1 MTYEEIKAK
10 YAKDSLGAFGNEKNP
25 MKKHEMRAALKKKNS
40 RDLEM
45 TEKEYAKIQK
55 LASDAKSLYSYSLER
70 LKKQGP
76 AIQKAYD
83 EMKKAIDRLWTL
95 VLWKFESQRK
105 EAFQANR

>member
-40 RDLEM
+40 RDRVM
-45 TEKEYAKIQK
+45 TEKEYAMIQK
-55 LASDAKSLYSYSLER
+55 LASDARNLYSYSFGRFKE
-70 LKKQGP
+70 QGP

-83 EMKKAIDRLWTL
+83 EMKKAIDRLQT
-95 VLWKFESQRK
+95 VTSQRK